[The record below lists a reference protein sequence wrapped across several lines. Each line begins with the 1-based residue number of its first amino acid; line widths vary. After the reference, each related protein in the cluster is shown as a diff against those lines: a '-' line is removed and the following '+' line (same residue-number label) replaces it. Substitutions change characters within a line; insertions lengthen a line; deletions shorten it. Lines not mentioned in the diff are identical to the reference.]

1 MRTALYSRCRRR
13 SMLKPNWQ
21 KHLRNLTL
29 AAIIVVAIVD
39 GVLLAVIRERF
50 AHDHG
55 YDSRLHRRAVA
66 KPAPP

>member
-1 MRTALYSRCRRR
+1 MRKR
-13 SMLKPNWQ
+13 NWPQ
-21 KHLRNLTL
+21 LLRNLTL

-50 AHDHG
+50 THGHG

>member
-1 MRTALYSRCRRR
+1 MRKR
-13 SMLKPNWQ
+13 NWRPVM
-21 KHLRNLTL
+21 RNLTL

-50 AHDHG
+50 SHDHG
-55 YDSRLHRRAVA
+55 YDLRLHRPAVA

>member
-1 MRTALYSRCRRR
+1 MRKR
-13 SMLKPNWQ
+13 NWRQ
-21 KHLRNLTL
+21 LMRNLTI

-50 AHDHG
+50 SYEHG
-55 YDSRLHRRAVA
+55 YDLRLHRRAVA

>member
-1 MRTALYSRCRRR
+1 M
-13 SMLKPNWQ
+13 
-21 KHLRNLTL
+21 RNLTL

-50 AHDHG
+50 SYEHG
-55 YDSRLHRRAVA
+55 YDLRLHRRAVA

>member
-1 MRTALYSRCRRR
+1 MRKRDWRKL
-13 SMLKPNWQ
+13 
-21 KHLRNLTL
+21 LRNLTL
-29 AAIIVVAIVD
+29 TAIIVVAIVD

-55 YDSRLHRRAVA
+55 YDMRLHRRAVA